1 MSKNPPDCLLL
12 WNWVCDNFIF
22 VEELFAKALR
32 SFENNLSLKYF
43 PSLESQAR
51 FDEMFKAISVP
62 LFIYLLSFKL
72 DNFMFK
78 VLYWVILFWYKISLN
93 KIYNTFTVP
102 CEKSKMV
109 SFASSIM
116 NNIVVFLSRSRFAV
130 KLIFFIAVGSASSAC
145 CLLRSTAV
153 IL

>member
-22 VEELFAKALR
+22 VKELFAKALR

-93 KIYNTFTVP
+93 
-102 CEKSKMV
+102 
-109 SFASSIM
+109 
-116 NNIVVFLSRSRFAV
+116 
-130 KLIFFIAVGSASSAC
+130 
-145 CLLRSTAV
+145 
-153 IL
+153 